1 MLMLAF
7 TYLQV
12 MPEFLEYLFL
22 FGKQIEAQDLYW
34 SGFHQLT
41 HLIGAKEGLE
51 LAERSWSGCGL
62 QVCYNLKSV
71 EHSGFQTEWP
81 WSLRHCAIH
90 HAFDAKNIRSTW
102 IVIKGDH
109 LIKKRIQSATREC
122 GPAELSS
129 FEMIDRAF
137 AAALATHLVVCDW
150 SAENWRWYI
159 KFLEEK
165 LEGLTRETIS
175 TNADVP
181 VSPANYGDASPI
193 SSWSDTQKTC
203 STNRYQGFRFFR
215 SSHPQNQNAETD
227 PLGMEMQQ
235 PLKNKANS
243 IDRPSQPLPPG
254 QNSSTLRTT
263 KLPSVGFDDYGQ
275 RQFSF
280 RDLQE
285 IQHIE
290 EKANET
296 TLILKLN
303 ISVISQLKKY
313 YRSIIESQELPA
325 NISQKCDGDMI
336 RFERH
341 IDGIVNE
348 ILSQILRVEAL
359 HRRLIDRRTL
369 VRSGIPSVTRST
381 D

>member
-1 MLMLAF
+1 MLAF

-12 MPEFLEYLFL
+12 MPEFLDYLLL

-41 HLIGAKEGLE
+41 YLTGVERGLE
-51 LAERSWSGCGL
+51 LTERSWSGCGL
-62 QVCYNLKSV
+62 QVCYTLKSV
-71 EHSGFQTEWP
+71 EPSGFSTEWP
-81 WSLRHCAIH
+81 WSIRHCAIH
-90 HAFDAKNIRSTW
+90 HAFDAENIRSTW
-102 IVIKGDH
+102 IVIKGDQ
-109 LIKKRIQSATREC
+109 LIKKRIQSATRDC
-122 GPAELSS
+122 SPPELSS
-129 FEMIDRAF
+129 FETIDRAF

-165 LEGLTRETIS
+165 LEELTRETTS

-181 VSPANYGDASPI
+181 VSPADYGDALPTSPQ
-193 SSWSDTQKTC
+193 SHALKTHLTER
-203 STNRYQGFRFFR
+203 SQGFNFPRFPR
-215 SSHPQNQNAETD
+215 SQNRDAGTDVLDLET
-227 PLGMEMQQ
+227 QQ
-235 PLKNKANS
+235 PFKTIVNYK
-243 IDRPSQPLPPG
+243 DQKQPLPPG
-254 QNSSTLRTT
+254 RRLCNIGTSNVSSID
-263 KLPSVGFDDYGQ
+263 FDDYGQ

-303 ISVISQLKKY
+303 INVISRLKQY
-313 YRSIIESQELPA
+313 YRSIIESNEIPA
-325 NISQKCDGDMI
+325 NISQKCVRDMI
-336 RFERH
+336 RFERN
-341 IDGIVNE
+341 IEGIVSD

-359 HRRLIDRRTL
+359 LRRLVDRKAL
-369 VRSGIPSVTRST
+369 VRTEILST
-381 D
+381 TSPTN